1 MYCFR
6 PDGVDA
12 PPPPAAPL
20 DADGL
25 GDFARLEG
33 GPSESDFAPLAAAF
47 ALADDFFTDAGDLS
61 FDALPP
67 PACLAFVLPPLP
79 SGTRPLRSS
88 FEAAWVVVGER
99 GGTA

>member
-6 PDGVDA
+6 LDGVDA
-12 PPPPAAPL
+12 PPPPL

-33 GPSESDFAPLAAAF
+33 GPSESDFAPFAAAV
-47 ALADDFFTDAGDLS
+47 ALDADFLTDAGDLS

-67 PACLAFVLPPLP
+67 PALAFVLPPLP

-88 FEAAWVVVGER
+88 FEAAWVVVGEC

>member
-1 MYCFR
+1 MPGCSARAQR
-6 PDGVDA
+6 PTG
-12 PPPPAAPL
+12 
-20 DADGL
+20 
-25 GDFARLEG
+25 ARALRKT
-33 GPSESDFAPLAAAF
+33 AF
-47 ALADDFFTDAGDLS
+47 ALAAGFLTDAGDLS

>member
-6 PDGVDA
+6 LAGVDA
-12 PPPPAAPL
+12 PPLIPL

-33 GPSESDFAPLAAAF
+33 GPSESDFAPLVPAV
-47 ALADDFFTDAGDLS
+47 ALDAGFLTDAGDLS